1 MITLA
6 FFVGGLVLIP
16 ALSALNLWLIITLGT
31 VGLILDILLCVGMA
45 VVLTVVSRKIQQYKR
60 ISAAGLLISVT
71 LLPLLAAILLLIIAL
86 NSSLQEGLGIFF
98 QSLTMLITDI
108 LIMGMTAFGIWD
120 DTEGDK
126 TKISDN
132 DNSNLL

>member
-1 MITLA
+1 MIKLA
-6 FFVGGLVLIP
+6 FFIGGIVLIP

-31 VGLILDILLCVGMA
+31 VGLIVDILLCGVMA

-60 ISAAGLLISVT
+60 ISAAGLLISAT

-120 DTEGDK
+120 NTEGDK
-126 TKISDN
+126 TKTSDN
-132 DNSNLL
+132 DNSNPL